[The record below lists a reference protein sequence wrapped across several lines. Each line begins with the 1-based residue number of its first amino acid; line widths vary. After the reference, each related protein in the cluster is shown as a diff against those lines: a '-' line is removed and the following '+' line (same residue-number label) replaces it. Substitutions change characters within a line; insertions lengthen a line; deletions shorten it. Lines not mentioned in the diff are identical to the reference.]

1 MEAPEPPL
9 ESKKRP
15 IWAVVLLVGVLGL
28 AALPFWLDARSEART
43 PTGED
48 LGGAVA
54 AVRARFRDG
63 DAVRVEPSWWTLP
76 WQGLV
81 GLGDGTETWPFPAL
95 LASEELDPVEALGA
109 RRLFVVAGFGR
120 EADKPE
126 LLGGGADGAEAVFES
141 ETVNVAVY
149 ENEPMTRLRTMTRD
163 LERLRVGRRWAPGE
177 DVKACPFKNGKHRC
191 GRDGWMDVAP
201 EPRVV
206 ARREVMWLFAHPG
219 PDGTELELVWDG
231 LEVATERGPTWV
243 YLRVGPS
250 LEAVRHAEGHDVVVQ
265 TLVDGVVVD
274 EVAVPP
280 RAFAMERRA
289 ISLSGRGAA
298 GRGTVDVAFRI
309 RTTDQAWRET
319 MLEADLIDTLP
330 EALRAWATGVVE

>member
-1 MEAPEPPL
+1 MEAQV
-9 ESKKRP
+9 ESGQRRP
-15 IWAVVLLVGVLGL
+15 WWAWALLVGVLGL

-48 LGGAVA
+48 LGGAVE
-54 AVRARFRDG
+54 AVRARFQDG

-76 WQGLV
+76 WQGLI
-81 GLGDGTETWPFPAL
+81 GMGEGTETWPFPAL
-95 LASEELDPVEALGA
+95 LTSEEFDPVDALGA
-109 RRLFVVAGFGR
+109 RRLFVLAGFGR
-120 EADKPE
+120 EPERPE
-126 LLGGGADGAEAVFES
+126 LLGGGSEGAERLFES
-141 ETVNVAVY
+141 ETVRVAVY
-149 ENEPMTRLRTMTRD
+149 ENEPMARLRTMTREW
-163 LERLRVGRRWAPGE
+163 ERLRVGRRWGPGE
-177 DVKACPFKNGKHRC
+177 DIKPCPFKNGKHRC

-206 ARREVMWLFAHPG
+206 AQREVMWLFAHPG
-219 PDGTELELVWDG
+219 PDGTELELAWDG

-274 EVAVPP
+274 EVAVAP
-280 RAFAMERRA
+280 RRFAMERRA
-289 ISLSGRGAA
+289 ISLA
-298 GRGTVDVAFRI
+298 GRGVAGRTAVDVAFRI

-319 MLEADLIDTLP
+319 MIEADLIDTLP

>member
-1 MEAPEPPL
+1 M
-9 ESKKRP
+9 
-15 IWAVVLLVGVLGL
+15 WAWALLVGVLGL

-54 AVRARFRDG
+54 AVRARFQDG

-76 WQGLV
+76 WQGLI
-81 GLGDGTETWPFPAL
+81 GMGKGTETWPFPAL
-95 LASEELDPVEALGA
+95 LTSEEFDPVDALGA

-120 EADKPE
+120 DPE
-126 LLGGGADGAEAVFES
+126 RPGLLGGGSQGAERLFES
-141 ETVNVAVY
+141 ETVKVAVY
-149 ENEPMTRLRTMTRD
+149 VNEPMARLRTMTREW
-163 LERLRVGRRWAPGE
+163 ERLRVGRRWAPGE
-177 DVKACPFKNGKHRC
+177 EVKPCPFKNGKHRC

-206 ARREVMWLFAHPG
+206 AQREVMWLFAHPG
-219 PDGTELELVWDG
+219 PDGTELELAWDG

-274 EVAVPP
+274 EVALAP
-280 RAFAMERRA
+280 RRFAMERRA
-289 ISLSGRGAA
+289 ISLAGRGDGGRGA
-298 GRGTVDVAFRI
+298 VDVAFRI

-319 MLEADLIDTLP
+319 MIEADLIDTLP